1 MKPYRD
7 HHLRYLR
14 VCQETAAEWAAE
26 AMHNRMLCVDPQT
39 DEDAARFAEYALMVE
54 DAAQRARDWSASAR
68 EVYDELL
75 ERDAANA
82 WLRVE

>member
-1 MKPYRD
+1 
-7 HHLRYLR
+7 
-14 VCQETAAEWAAE
+14 
-26 AMHNRMLCVDPQT
+26 MLCVDPQT